1 MTALNPHPA
10 KTALASRTQT
20 DRIRRIFGFKTR
32 LYLTWAALLGACV
45 FFFLSFDLKFSIILD
60 KLPNLVG
67 LKLGPN
73 GFLQGAALTL
83 FLCFCSI
90 WLSLVL
96 GFVTALAR
104 LSRSAVAFGV
114 ASFYASFF
122 RGTPLLIQILLIYL
136 GLPQLGVV
144 PGAISAGVIALSLN
158 YGAYLSEIFRAGI
171 MAVPPGQRQAA
182 VALGMTPPT
191 TFFYIILPQAMRTI
205 IPPTTSQFISML
217 KDSSLISVMGVWE
230 VMFLAQSYGRSSYR
244 YIEMLA
250 TAALIYWLLSIGLE
264 LIQHRLE
271 RYYGKGFQDQR

>member
-1 MTALNPHPA
+1 MNQHQPA
-10 KTALASRTQT
+10 PPDPNAGSSRLL
-20 DRIRRIFGFKTR
+20 RIFGFKTR
-32 LYLTWAALLGACV
+32 LYLTWMVMLGLCIA
-45 FFFLSFDLKFSIILD
+45 FFMSFDLKFSIIAA
-60 KLPNLVG
+60 KWEYLVG
-67 LKLGPN
+67 LHLAPN

-90 WLSLVL
+90 WLSLIL
-96 GFVTALAR
+96 GFATALAR
-104 LSRSAVAFGV
+104 LSKSAVAFGI

-144 PGAISAGVIALSLN
+144 PGAISAGIIALSLN

-171 MAVPPGQRQAA
+171 IGVSPGQREAA
-182 VALGMTPPT
+182 AALGMRPT
-191 TFFYIILPQAMRTI
+191 VVFWQITLPQAMRTI

-244 YIEMLA
+244 YIEMLT

-264 LIQHRLE
+264 LIQARLE
-271 RYYGKGFQDQR
+271 RHYGKAYKNQR